1 MSRPFQIDG
10 VPIKT
15 PDTFSPNMAT
25 TSTDDSGRVQT
36 LVMHNTPIGTIESY
50 SLEWRDIE
58 PEEAAHIIQLIKN
71 KSEYTLR
78 HMNFETGR
86 WEVRKFY
93 TSNYAGGTL
102 KQVNGKDA
110 WEKLSFNA
118 VCINPI

>member
-1 MSRPFQIDG
+1 MNRPFQIDG

-15 PDTFSPNMAT
+15 PDTFYPNMAT
-25 TSTDDSGRVQT
+25 TSTDDSDRVQT
-36 LVMHNTPIGTIESY
+36 LVMNNTPIGTIESY
-50 SLEWRDIE
+50 SMEWRDIY
-58 PEEAAHIIQLIKN
+58 PEEASHIIQLIKN
-71 KSEYTLR
+71 KKEYNLR
-78 HMNFETGR
+78 HLNFETGR